1 MYCHGIFVFMKL
13 LIICMYVCHVCTS
26 TIYIIYEYMNIV
38 NKHNMFDYFKLS
50 IIIIFQLLVLILM
63 FMELVSLTLVLKN
76 ILNSGCPYNIEIYC
90 N

>member
-1 MYCHGIFVFMKL
+1 
-13 LIICMYVCHVCTS
+13 MYVCHVCTS

-63 FMELVSLTLVLKN
+63 FMELASLTLVLKKF
-76 ILNSGCPYNIEIYC
+76 LNSGCPYNIEIYC